1 MRENTV
7 RSIFAQTS
15 FGKIYNYII
24 GYHPTKPKLTHDAKI
39 SFIMRCNTWMPIQFL
54 YTTYI
59 IGPPYSSSSC
69 LSVGDS
75 RAKKQGLCLLADKNS
90 LGIVVYIYIRNLI
103 QKKNL
108 KLTLTGISGLYLIQ
122 SILQDLFLAQI
133 SKRSSRKEQYHYQ
146 IL

>member
-39 SFIMRCNTWMPIQFL
+39 SIIMRCNTRMPIQFL

-90 LGIVVYIYIRNLI
+90 LGIVVYILEIWYKKIFEINTYWHQWTVSNSKYI
-103 QKKNL
+103 
-108 KLTLTGISGLYLIQ
+108 T
-122 SILQDLFLAQI
+122 
-133 SKRSSRKEQYHYQ
+133 RSFSSSDK
-146 IL
+146 